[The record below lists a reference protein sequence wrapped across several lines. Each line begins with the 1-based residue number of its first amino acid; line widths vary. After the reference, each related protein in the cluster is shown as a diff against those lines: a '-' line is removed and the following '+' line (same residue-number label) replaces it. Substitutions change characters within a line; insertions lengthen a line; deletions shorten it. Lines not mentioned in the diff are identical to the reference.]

1 MVAFVYK
8 WTHLPTLNWYV
19 GVRTKNGCHP
29 EDGYI
34 CSSKLV
40 KPLILS
46 HPEEWE
52 RTIVATGLPEEMI
65 ELETEILHC
74 VDARNDQ
81 RSYNKHN
88 GDGNFTVTGK
98 PKSKEHKAKLRE
110 WNLGRKM
117 SIEARAKMSKVR
129 TGKIHK
135 LVTCPH
141 CGKVGGDNNMYRY
154 HFEKC
159 KTLGNRKAQ

>member
-1 MVAFVYK
+1 MSAYVYK
-8 WTHLPTLNWYV
+8 WTHKPSLKWYV
-19 GVRTKNGCHP
+19 GSRTAKGCHP

-34 CSSKLV
+34 SSSKIV
-40 KPLILS
+40 KPLITNNPS
-46 HPEEWE
+46 DWE
-52 RTIVATGLPEEMI
+52 KTIIATGLPEEMI
-65 ELETEILHC
+65 ELETEILDC

-98 PKSKEHKAKLRE
+98 PKSEEHKAKLRK

-117 SIEARAKMSKVR
+117 SIDARAKMSKVR

-141 CGKVGGDNNMYRY
+141 CGKEGGDNNMYRY

-159 KTLGNRKAQ
+159 KTLGNL